1 LIAES
6 PPAQRKLLFLAPFAP
21 RADAPHGGGR
31 VLAQIVSRLA
41 TRHRLALAYLRR
53 ADEPPMD
60 DRLRASCELVEEI
73 SGPRIGAPLTQPW
86 VRRGRLTL
94 AAISGTPMWVTD
106 CASRTYADRVRAL
119 AARWTPDVVQLEYH
133 VMAQYLPALRA
144 CRAPRV
150 MVEHE
155 PAVRSASYVVRRGA
169 AARWLNARDRANW
182 RRFEAAAV
190 REVQAVVV
198 FTDEDKDALR
208 ALVPD
213 ACIVTIPLGAEI
225 PDRPLNP
232 AGTSPPSLLF
242 VGSFVHPP
250 NVEAAVRLA
259 RAIFPQ
265 VHARVPD
272 ARLYIVGA
280 QPPPEVMRLADPS
293 IVVTGFV
300 PEVKPYLDR
309 ATAVVAPLWS
319 GGGMRVKVLEALASG
334 KAVVAT
340 TRAVEGLGVAGG
352 VELFLADS
360 DATFAEAVIRLLV
373 SPGERVALAGRAR
386 AWACSSLGWDR
397 SILKYEKLY
406 AELLERARRV

>member
-1 LIAES
+1 
-6 PPAQRKLLFLAPFAP
+6 
-21 RADAPHGGGR
+21 
-31 VLAQIVSRLA
+31 
-41 TRHRLALAYLRR
+41 
-53 ADEPPMD
+53 MD
-60 DRLRASCELVEEI
+60 DRLRALCEVVEEV
-73 SGPRIGAPLTQPW
+73 SGPWIDASLKYRWIRG
-86 VRRGRLTL
+86 GRLIS
-94 AAISGTPMWVTD
+94 AAISGKPMWVTD
-106 CASRTYADRVRAL
+106 YASRPYADRVRAL
-119 AARWTPDVVQLEYH
+119 AARWAPDVVQLEYH

-213 ACIVTIPLGAEI
+213 ACIVTIPMGAEI

-250 NVEAAVRLA
+250 NVEAAVRLG

-272 ARLYIVGA
+272 ARLYIVGDR
-280 QPPPEVMRLADPS
+280 PPPEVMRLADPS

-319 GGGMRVKVLEALASG
+319 GGGMRVKVLEALAAG

-340 TRAVEGLGVAGG
+340 TLAVEGLGVAGG
-352 VELFLADS
+352 VQLFLADS
-360 DATFAEAVIRLLV
+360 DATFAEAVILLLV